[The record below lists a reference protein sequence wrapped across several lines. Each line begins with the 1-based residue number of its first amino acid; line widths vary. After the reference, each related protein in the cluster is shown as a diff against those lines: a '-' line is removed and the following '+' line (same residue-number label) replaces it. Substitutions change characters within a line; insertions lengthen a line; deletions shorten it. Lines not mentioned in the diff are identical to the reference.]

1 MFGPKFIQWRR
12 KGQRTSQPRPNHC
25 KSPNRVQRAHP
36 QSVPKQVQGPSMN
49 TPCPFCNDTARSTVL
64 SVPVDHRSACRH
76 QFCVHAGSRFSSRAY
91 EHACCTCG
99 TIARRRTN
107 SNKAQDPAGKTCRR
121 KSWQSL
127 VSLVACATQ
136 SESKTAAAPVP
147 KVGFATPKHYGREET
162 HGFGLRLQVLNF
174 ASRTEKPSSKLQLS
188 NLQNVLFPH
197 TKTPCHWRDGQAFG
211 VRLPLPNVAFWT
223 DKKRAPNCSLQAS
236 KPLASPQRNTMPRR
250 DAPGLRPVAASA

>member
-1 MFGPKFIQWRR
+1 MQVCNTCTSLALVCRVARR
-12 KGQRTSQPRPNHC
+12 ANQRLAPLREREMHQRRTAILDDVWAEIHTMTA
-25 KSPNRVQRAHP
+25 QRAKNKSATAEP
-36 QSVPKQVQGPSMN
+36 LQESEQGAACPPAISPKTSARPVYEH
-49 TPCPFCNDTARSTVL
+49 TCPFCNDTARSTVL

-136 SESKTAAAPVP
+136 SESK
-147 KVGFATPKHYGREET
+147 
-162 HGFGLRLQVLNF
+162 LQ
-174 ASRTEKPSSKLQLS
+174 P
-188 NLQNVLFPH
+188 
-197 TKTPCHWRDGQAFG
+197 
-211 VRLPLPNVAFWT
+211 
-223 DKKRAPNCSLQAS
+223 
-236 KPLASPQRNTMPRR
+236 
-250 DAPGLRPVAASA
+250 PGA